1 MSFTVSPGVSVSEY
15 DNTNTIPVQGTSVG
29 GFAGDFTW
37 GPAGKRI
44 TISSEGQL
52 VSTFQQPNSN
62 NYAAFFSAANFL
74 AYTNNLLVVRS
85 LNTNSNNAIA
95 NPTASGYSIANR
107 DVWEIN
113 YSTNNTILNNIGGF
127 AARYAGSIGNSL
139 TIALCSSNTAF
150 KTPMLSANTVV
161 TSNTVTISGF
171 SGASFAATYPNFA
184 ANDNITINGTQY
196 TIASISA
203 NTITTVSNQI
213 ATANSVGAKVS
224 WQYASSFSAAPG
236 TSVYGSAQGA
246 VNDEISIA
254 VIDTNG
260 LFTGVKGYILE
271 TYDRLSKATDGTTD
285 SGENNYYQ
293 TVILNKSNYIYNAG
307 DMPGETNWDRL
318 TLNTQFSTANN
329 YQVQLTGGTDVTSTD
344 ADKVLAYSQFS
355 NPNEVTIDLLISGES
370 DVTVTNAILTLAN
383 QRKDCVAFVSPLRQ
397 DAVTSVNTDNIISY
411 RNSLTPSTSYSVMD
425 SGFKYQF
432 DKYNNM
438 YRYVPLNGDIAGL
451 CARTDKTNA
460 AWWSPAGYNRG
471 QILNAIKLSYN
482 PSQTQRDDLYQA
494 GINPVSV
501 FPGQGIVLFGDKTM
515 QSKASAFDRIN
526 VRRLFITLERAIS
539 TAAKYS
545 LFEFNDA
552 FTQAAFVALVD
563 PYLRTVM
570 AGRGIY
576 NYKIVCDASNNT
588 QAIIDQNGFRGD
600 IFIQPA
606 KSINFIQLNFTAV
619 STGVSFTEVTV
630 GNSIV

>member
-95 NPTASGYSIANR
+95 NPAASGYSIANR

-139 TIALCSSNTAF
+139 TIAVCSSNTAF

>member
-1 MSFTVSPGVSVSEY
+1 MSFSVSPGVSVSEY
-15 DNTNTIPVQGTSVG
+15 DNTNTIPVQGTSIG
-29 GFAGDFTW
+29 AFAGDFSW

-74 AYTNNLLVVRS
+74 AYSGNLIVVRS

-95 NPTASGYSIANR
+95 NTTASGYSIANR

-113 YSTNNTILNNIGGF
+113 YSTNSALLTNIGAF
-127 AARYAGSIGNSL
+127 AAKYPGTKGNSL
-139 TIALCSSNTAF
+139 SVAVCASPSSF
-150 KTPMLSANTVV
+150 KTPLLSANTVANA
-161 TSNTVTISGF
+161 NTVTVSGF
-171 SGASFAATYPNFA
+171 TGASFAAAYPNFVP
-184 ANDNITINGTQY
+184 NDLITINGIQY

-203 NTITTVSNQI
+203 NTITTVANQTT
-213 ATANSVGAKVS
+213 TANSVGAKVS

-285 SGENNYYQ
+285 SGENSYYQ

-307 DMPGETNWDRL
+307 DMTGETNWDRL
-318 TLNTQFSTANN
+318 ALNNTFSSAPN
-329 YQVQLTGGTDVTSTD
+329 YSIQLTGGTDVISTD
-344 ADKVLAYSQFS
+344 GDRIIAYSLFT
-355 NPNEVTIDLLISGES
+355 NPNEVTIDLLISGEANA
-370 DVTVTNAILTLAN
+370 TVSNALLTIAN
-383 QRKDCVAFVSPLRQ
+383 QRKDCVAFISPLRQ

-411 RNSLTPSTSYSVMD
+411 RNNLTPSTSYSVMD
-425 SGFKYQF
+425 SGYKYQF
-432 DKYNNM
+432 DKYNNV
-438 YRYVPLNGDIAGL
+438 YRYVPLNADIAGL
-451 CARTDKTNA
+451 CARTDRTNA

-494 GINPVSV
+494 GINPVSA

-545 LFEFNDA
+545 LFEFNDS

-576 NYKIVCDASNNT
+576 NYKIICNSTNNT
-588 QAIIDQNGFRGD
+588 PAIIDQNGFVGD
-600 IFIQPA
+600 IYIQPA
-606 KSINFIQLNFTAV
+606 KSINYIQLNFTAV
-619 STGVSFTEVTV
+619 STGVSFSEITV
-630 GNSIV
+630 GNSVL

>member
-139 TIALCSSNTAF
+139 TIAVCSSNTAF

-285 SGENNYYQ
+285 SGENSYYQ

-307 DMPGETNWDRL
+307 DMTGETNWDRL
-318 TLNTQFSTANN
+318 ALNNTFSSAPN
-329 YQVQLTGGTDVTSTD
+329 YSIQLTGGTDVISTD
-344 ADKVLAYSQFS
+344 GDRIIAYSLFT
-355 NPNEVTIDLLISGES
+355 NPNEVTIDL
-370 DVTVTNAILTLAN
+370 
-383 QRKDCVAFVSPLRQ
+383 
-397 DAVTSVNTDNIISY
+397 
-411 RNSLTPSTSYSVMD
+411 
-425 SGFKYQF
+425 
-432 DKYNNM
+432 
-438 YRYVPLNGDIAGL
+438 
-451 CARTDKTNA
+451 
-460 AWWSPAGYNRG
+460 
-471 QILNAIKLSYN
+471 
-482 PSQTQRDDLYQA
+482 
-494 GINPVSV
+494 
-501 FPGQGIVLFGDKTM
+501 
-515 QSKASAFDRIN
+515 
-526 VRRLFITLERAIS
+526 
-539 TAAKYS
+539 
-545 LFEFNDA
+545 
-552 FTQAAFVALVD
+552 
-563 PYLRTVM
+563 
-570 AGRGIY
+570 
-576 NYKIVCDASNNT
+576 
-588 QAIIDQNGFRGD
+588 
-600 IFIQPA
+600 
-606 KSINFIQLNFTAV
+606 
-619 STGVSFTEVTV
+619 
-630 GNSIV
+630 

>member
-139 TIALCSSNTAF
+139 TIAVCSSNTAF

-236 TSVYGSAQGA
+236 TSVYGTTQGA
-246 VNDEISIA
+246 TNDEISIA

-260 LFTGVKGYILE
+260 CFSGTKGIILE
-271 TYDRLSKATDGTTD
+271 TFDRLSKGSDAITD

-307 DMPGETNWDRL
+307 NILGETNWDQL
-318 TLNTQFSTANN
+318 CLNTPFSNANN

-344 ADKVLAYSQFS
+344 EDMVLAYSQFS

-370 DVTVTNAILTLAN
+370 DVTVTNAILTLVN

-494 GINPVSV
+494 GINPVSA

-619 STGVSFTEVTV
+619 STGVSFAEITV

>member
-52 VSTFQQPNSN
+52 VSTFQQPNNN
-62 NYAAFFSAANFL
+62 NYASFFSAANFL

-95 NPTASGYSIANR
+95 NTTASGYSIANR

-139 TIALCSSNTAF
+139 TIAVCSSNTAF

-224 WQYASSFSAAPG
+224 WQYASSFSATPG

-293 TVILNKSNYIYNAG
+293 TVILNKSKYIYNAG

-318 TLNTQFSTANN
+318 ALNNTFSSANN

-438 YRYVPLNGDIAGL
+438 YRYVPLNSDIAGL

-588 QAIIDQNGFRGD
+588 QAIIDQNGFIGD

-619 STGVSFTEVTV
+619 STGVSFAEVTV

>member
-1 MSFTVSPGVSVSEY
+1 MSFSVSPGVSVSEY

-62 NYAAFFSAANFL
+62 NYASFFSAANFL

-139 TIALCSSNTAF
+139 TIAVCSSNTAF

-619 STGVSFTEVTV
+619 STGVSFAEITV

>member
-52 VSTFQQPNSN
+52 VSTFQQPNNN
-62 NYAAFFSAANFL
+62 NYASFFSAANFL

-95 NPTASGYSIANR
+95 NTTASGYSIANR

-139 TIALCSSNTAF
+139 TIAVCSSNTAF

-293 TVILNKSNYIYNAG
+293 TVILNKSKYIYNAG

-318 TLNTQFSTANN
+318 ALNNTFSSANN

-438 YRYVPLNGDIAGL
+438 YRYVPLNSDIAGL

-588 QAIIDQNGFRGD
+588 QAIIDQNGFIGD

-619 STGVSFTEVTV
+619 STGVSFAEVTV